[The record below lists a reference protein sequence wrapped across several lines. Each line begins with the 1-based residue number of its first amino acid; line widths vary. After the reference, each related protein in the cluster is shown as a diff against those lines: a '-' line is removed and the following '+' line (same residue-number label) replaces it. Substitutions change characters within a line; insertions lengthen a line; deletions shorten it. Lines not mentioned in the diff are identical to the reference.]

1 MPGSRIVVRP
11 LRGIAEFH
19 QCERIQQTVW
29 GSAGVSSELLLV
41 TAKNGGQVLGAFSAG
56 RLAGFLYA
64 FLARRHGRL
73 IHWSHLMALE
83 PDFRDC
89 GLGLRM
95 KLEHRRQALAQGI
108 RLIAWTYDPLQSRNA
123 ALNIGRLGAEVR
135 EYIPDCYGSF
145 PSSIECGLPSDR
157 FVAEWHIAT
166 RKVERSLASSRSA
179 MIEATAPT
187 INEVDW
193 DARDFA
199 VNRRLRLTLSEPRL
213 LAEVPAETDRMRAL
227 DLDMARRWR
236 FEMRRVFQHYFK
248 KGYRV
253 AGFFSRLDRDSRRA
267 FYVLERAGRRSPGR
281 RPGLRGTPNS

>member
-11 LRGIAEFH
+11 LRKIAEFH
-19 QCERIQQTVW
+19 QCERIQQRVW
-29 GSAGVSSELLLV
+29 GSAGVSGELLLV

-73 IHWSHLMALE
+73 IHWSHLMAVE

-95 KLEHRRQALAQGI
+95 KLEHRRRALAEGI
-108 RLIAWTYDPLQSRNA
+108 RSIAWTYDPLQSRNA

-145 PSSIECGLPSDR
+145 PSRIECGLPSDR
-157 FVAEWHIAT
+157 FVAEWHIAS
-166 RKVERSLASSRSA
+166 RHVEITLAGRQSA
-179 MIEATAPT
+179 VPQISAPM
-187 INEVDW
+187 INEVE
-193 DARDFA
+193 RDTRAFV
-199 VNRRLRLTLSEPRL
+199 VNRRLRLALSGPRL
-213 LAEVPAETDRMRAL
+213 LAEVPAETDRIRAL
-227 DLDMARRWR
+227 DLDLARRWR
-236 FEMRRVFQHYFK
+236 FEMRRVFQRYFK

-253 AGFFSRLDRDSRRA
+253 TGFFSRPDEDSRRA
-267 FYVLERAGRRSPGR
+267 FYVLERTGR
-281 RPGLRGTPNS
+281 